1 MIRIVS
7 CFLLDSEPSETLQ
20 VLDSCGRIASFPGV
34 PVAVSGSRSGYAMTW
49 GQEALTVNAGVY
61 RLCWCRDA
69 SENVGHPD
77 NNCLTP

>member
-1 MIRIVS
+1 MNVFRI
-7 CFLLDSEPSETLQ
+7 T
-20 VLDSCGRIASFPGV
+20 SF
-34 PVAVSGSRSGYAMTW
+34 VSGSRSGYAMTW